1 MELKRIRKAGG
12 KVTPDGRVNGGL
24 NLSRAIG
31 KSALTPIPFL
41 SKCNIYYLP
50 GDHAYKRVESLS
62 LSEQMISPQPDVK
75 VLVALMSFLV
85 SWSFHPG
92 CAAIFQ
98 CADHGISNRFWT
110 STPPQTSG

>member
-1 MELKRIRKAGG
+1 MKRIRKAGG

-31 KSALTPIPFL
+31 WVAAQLEGTVSFNVL
-41 SKCNIYYLP
+41 

-75 VLVALMSFLV
+75 VLKEKKLST
-85 SWSFHPG
+85 
-92 CAAIFQ
+92 IFQ
-98 CADHGISNRFWT
+98 NHRNLQIALVEHGF
-110 STPPQTSG
+110 